1 MEMAKILSKNPF
13 LAQKKDPFTV
23 SQMNNIIF
31 LSKNKSFG
39 FNMN

>member
-23 SQMNNIIF
+23 SQLNNITF
-31 LSKNKSFG
+31 FERDH
-39 FNMN
+39 